1 MDITHYMPCKKPRRS
16 TRLEFKEKEE
26 LKEKSIQ
33 NARLG
38 FFDVLP
44 IELKFFIL
52 KYMTVEDLSLLTI
65 TSKAFRN
72 LVEGYLALNPVLK
85 KEVID
90 RLHVQSKY
98 LPVPVCKQSDFV
110 MLFSRL
116 GLLVK
121 RSTCLYSTK
130 DRLKFINE
138 VLIKLLC
145 CNRTE
150 SCEDLNKCLAMTCFG
165 KFLHTVIAGW
175 DDCECVRTFESICS
189 HTSLMKNVE
198 LVLRAKSGGHA
209 RLELE
214 IRCFYRRVFLD
225 HCGSLQ
231 DRAFWLT
238 RVLKPWPLVYQARL
252 LFLLYG
258 PLLGDEILWCELSE
272 NTPVSAAQ
280 SSQHIGGLASA
291 LQILHHY
298 KQEWSEDD
306 IISIIDEL
314 TSSPEEW
321 LAENMAHLLI
331 LCGDVITSKL
341 LISKAINGRM
351 LELSS
356 LTTSFCVV
364 CVKNSLNL
372 NYVITMIRHVLTVID
387 SVKDR
392 QTFFSS
398 IMDMFKEL
406 IIDIHEFEEEQAN
419 DDMFYMITALV
430 EFTKKIINLAFK
442 DSLS

>member
-1 MDITHYMPCKKPRRS
+1 IPGGHPKMDITHYMPCKKPRRS

-33 NARLG
+33 NAL
-38 FFDVLP
+38 
-44 IELKFFIL
+44 
-52 KYMTVEDLSLLTI
+52 EDLSLLTI

-98 LPVPVCKQSDFV
+98 LPVPVCKQV
-110 MLFSRL
+110 ACEEINML
-116 GLLVK
+116 
-121 RSTCLYSTK
+121 
-130 DRLKFINE
+130 
-138 VLIKLLC
+138 LLC

-341 LISKAINGRM
+341 LISKAING
-351 LELSS
+351 
-356 LTTSFCVV
+356 
-364 CVKNSLNL
+364 
-372 NYVITMIRHVLTVID
+372 
-387 SVKDR
+387 
-392 QTFFSS
+392 Q
-398 IMDMFKEL
+398 
-406 IIDIHEFEEEQAN
+406 EEQAN